1 MKVVPGQTV
10 PPFSAWLRSR
20 GNCESLNE
28 LQAIASASGIR
39 LEAVLIQERPA
50 FFKAT
55 LPNGQTHD
63 LSSIHAARGL
73 VTREIERQTLNQTL
87 KVAP

>member
-1 MKVVPGQTV
+1 MTTRAYARPLM
-10 PPFSAWLRSR
+10 PWLQSR

-28 LQAIASASGIR
+28 LQAIASASGIQ
-39 LEAVLIQERPA
+39 VKPILIESRPA
-50 FFKAT
+50 FFKVS

-73 VTREIERQTLNQTL
+73 VTREIERQTLNQTP
-87 KVAP
+87 KVSP